1 MRVSSARHVLVKSL
15 GMNAKSLLDRLLT
28 SGQSVLSST
37 LGNQAP
43 GKPAAANFG
52 TGMLAGG
59 VLGLLLGDKRVCTF
73 GGKALAYGG
82 AAALGALAFR
92 AYSNWQQQK
101 SASVAAAATP
111 HQAAQFLPAP
121 VSEDHSRAVLKAL
134 ITAAKS
140 DGHIDARERDL
151 IEEKLAALADE
162 PELRSWIDAEVAR
175 PLDPADVA
183 AAASSMEVASEMYLM
198 SVLAVDTESFM
209 ERAYLDALAMKLNL
223 PADLKM
229 QLEAEAKQA
238 LAAA

>member
-1 MRVSSARHVLVKSL
+1 
-15 GMNAKSLLDRLLT
+15 MNAKSLLDQLLS
-28 SGQSVLSST
+28 SGQSVLSNT

-43 GKPAAANFG
+43 GKPGAANFG
-52 TGMLAGG
+52 TGLLAGG
-59 VLGLLLGDKRVCTF
+59 VLGLLLGDKRVRKF

-92 AYSNWQQQK
+92 AYSNWQQQQ
-101 SASVAAAATP
+101 SASGSAAAAP
-111 HQAAQFLPAP
+111 PQAAQFLPAL

-134 ITAAKS
+134 IAAAKS
-140 DGHIDARERDL
+140 DGHIDARERGL

-162 PELRSWIDAEVAR
+162 PELHSWIDAEVAR
-175 PLDPADVA
+175 PLDPAEVA
-183 AAASSMEVASEMYLM
+183 AAASSMEVASEMYLV
-198 SVLAVDTESFM
+198 SVLAVDAESFM

-229 QLEAEAKQA
+229 QLETEAKQA